1 MASITRE
8 QLNQINKMCS
18 NGWAFDLD
26 LFLSH
31 NEKTLMKHIKID
43 DENYLRYK
51 LEFNYDKQIVLHISK
66 FYHKPQTQ
74 YATTHGM
81 GKCKVL
87 VEAPA
92 KRKDLKK
99 LILLTKDLTDKQL
112 LDINKNT
119 PVSTGHGLI
128 VQSEDF

>member
-1 MASITRE
+1 
-8 QLNQINKMCS
+8 
-18 NGWAFDLD
+18 
-26 LFLSH
+26 
-31 NEKTLMKHIKID
+31 
-43 DENYLRYK
+43 
-51 LEFNYDKQIVLHISK
+51 
-66 FYHKPQTQ
+66 
-74 YATTHGM
+74 M

-99 LILLTKDLTDKQL
+99 LILLTKDLTDEQL